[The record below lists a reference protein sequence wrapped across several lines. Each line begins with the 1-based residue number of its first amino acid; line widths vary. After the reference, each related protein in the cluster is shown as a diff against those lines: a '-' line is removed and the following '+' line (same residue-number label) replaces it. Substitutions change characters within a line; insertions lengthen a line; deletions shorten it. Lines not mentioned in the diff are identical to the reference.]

1 MKCMSVT
8 CTRASFGPA
17 GTRVSSAA
25 AGTSEALPVEGVH
38 GDSLAMHRIL
48 VRSPVTKSAEESAHG
63 VLAGLVRGCEG

>member
-1 MKCMSVT
+1 M
-8 CTRASFGPA
+8 
-17 GTRVSSAA
+17 SSAA
-25 AGTSEALPVEGVH
+25 AGTSEALPAEGVH